1 MEKERIFD
9 RRKNLKLKVHDAVI
23 LTYLCLLLPRQLRE
37 FSQESQSVAFIN
49 GHKSSKSRRA
59 TNRPPRHRIARC
71 DIQATCA
78 NDIDPE

>member
-23 LTYLCLLLPRQLRE
+23 LTYLCLLLP
-37 FSQESQSVAFIN
+37 QESQSVAFIN